1 MRTLVKYCLTGHLVL
16 LSYVLLC
23 SCCVFMDS
31 CFTHVQHVH
40 NYCILFVQRVDR
52 ERELIIAVSL
62 PLSRT
67 SVWLWS
73 NSVLCKKKKKR
84 FRVCQLCQIWLRT
97 CASHLCYVSNQGFF
111 GESAVWKYKFVQV
124 SSFMIEFLIVLFLSP
139 KSRTKKQTEVRS
151 GLWPLSSI
159 LAAKWCYFPM
169 RL

>member
-73 NSVLCKKKKKR
+73 NSVLCKKKKSVSVFVSFVKYGFALVLLTSVTSVTKGSLVNLLSESTSLSR
-84 FRVCQLCQIWLRT
+84 CRLSWLNFW
-97 CASHLCYVSNQGFF
+97 L
-111 GESAVWKYKFVQV
+111 
-124 SSFMIEFLIVLFLSP
+124 SFSFHQSP
-139 KSRTKKQTEVRS
+139 GQKNKQRW
-151 GLWPLSSI
+151 GLVYGHYPPS
-159 LAAKWCYFPM
+159 
-169 RL
+169 